1 MEFNLKYVAVFPRIC
16 SMFCEACAMCTG
28 ETVDQSNCV
37 QVPRDIM
44 CLPIG
49 SQLLRSKILWM
60 KHVVFWREPDGV
72 IPRATGDWLTGRW
85 DSRKVLRHCHNT
97 WKNLN
102 LRKTMLIIQVLTQRL
117 KIRTFPGLLSKIF
130 KSKDFSRAGTP
141 MFQNKHFSRK

>member
-37 QVPRDIM
+37 QLPRDIM

-49 SQLLRSKILWM
+49 SMLLRSKILWM

-85 DSRKVLRHCHNT
+85 DSRKSSTSLPQHLE
-97 WKNLN
+97 NLN
-102 LRKTMLIIQVLTQRL
+102 LRKTMLIIQVSQRL

-130 KSKDFSRAGTP
+130 KSKDFSRAGRATIE
-141 MFQNKHFSRK
+141 NKDFSRK